1 MNRRSLAL
9 ALLPLAGLAA
19 LAGCASGPPTVPVQP
34 QVDLQRFMGTWYVIG
49 NIPTRPERE
58 AYNAVETYALDADGK
73 IRTTFQYRKGGFDAP
88 LETMNPVGTVRPGTN
103 NAVWGMQFIW
113 PIKAEYV
120 ISHVDADYRE
130 TIIARSKRDYAWI
143 MARTPTIPAADLE
156 RMKQQL
162 VSMGYSLDK
171 LRIVP
176 QQWPE
181 TGPEPREQR

>member
-1 MNRRSLAL
+1 MSRNTFFL
-9 ALLPLAGLAA
+9 ALLPVAGAA
-19 LAGCASGPPTVPVQP
+19 MLVGCASAPPTVPVHP

-49 NIPTRPERE
+49 NIPTRPERD
-58 AYNAVETYALDADGK
+58 AYNPVEHYALDADGR

-88 LETMNPVGTVRPGTN
+88 LETMRPVGKVRADTN

-113 PIKAEYV
+113 PIQAEYV

-143 MARTPTIPAADLE
+143 MARTPTIPVADLE

-162 VSMGYSLDK
+162 MDMGYSLDK

-181 TGPEPREQR
+181 TGPEPRLQR